1 MNFQRGKKHEE
12 MELNLVPLIDVL
24 LVIIIFL
31 VVSTTFSRFSELK
44 INLPTAEA
52 NSPDKKPNVINVS
65 ITAEGLYAIND
76 NPLPNK
82 SLESII
88 EALKNSAKGEKEIPV
103 IINEDAK
110 CEHQSVINVMEA
122 SRQAGLTHITFS
134 TKVNQTLKGFSFSW
148 PNGKKY

>member
-1 MNFQRGKKHEE
+1 MNFQRGKKHEDL
-12 MELNLVPLIDVL
+12 ELNLVPLIDVL

-65 ITAEGLYAIND
+65 ITADGVYSVNETQLPSKNLEAIVA
-76 NPLPNK
+76 
-82 SLESII
+82 
-88 EALKNSAKGEKEIPV
+88 ALKNSSKGEKEVPV
-103 IINEDAK
+103 IINADAK

-122 SRQAGLTHITFS
+122 SRQAGLTHIFI
-134 TKVNQTLKGFSFSW
+134 KGCLNILGNISLF
-148 PNGKKY
+148 YL

>member
-1 MNFQRGKKHEE
+1 MNFQRGKKHEDL
-12 MELNLVPLIDVL
+12 ELNLVPLIDVL

-65 ITAEGLYAIND
+65 ITADGVYSVNETQ
-76 NPLPNK
+76 LPSK

-88 EALKNSAKGEKEIPV
+88 TALKNSSKGEKEVPV
-103 IINEDAK
+103 IINADAK
-110 CEHQSVINVMEA
+110 CEHRSVINVMEA

-134 TKVNQTLKGFSFSW
+134 TKIN
-148 PNGKKY
+148 